1 MGTRRLLLAGGTGL
15 IGRALLDNLLL
26 TDWVGH
32 ILLPVRQP
40 QQWCAAYPQLAA
52 DKRVQVLTYDE
63 LFASQQPVDLMF
75 CALGTTQ
82 AKAGKAGLRQVDYQL
97 VVDCAAWAKQQGAEL
112 VSVVSALGAN
122 RRSPFFYN
130 RVKGD
135 MEQVLEQMNLPRL
148 QIWQPSLLLGERD
161 EFRLAE
167 HLSGWILRLPL
178 LGNVQALAGECIA
191 RAMIAAASVSE
202 SGSET
207 EPESGPESSVMRY
220 RVRDIKRLARA

>member
-1 MGTRRLLLAGGTGL
+1 MIARRLLLAGGTGL

-32 ILLPVRQP
+32 IVLPVRQP
-40 QQWCAAYPQLAA
+40 QQWCAANPQLAA
-52 DKRVQVLTYDE
+52 DKRIQVLTYDE
-63 LFASQQPVDLMF
+63 LFASRQPVDLMF

-97 VVDCAAWAKQQGAEL
+97 VVDCAVWAKQQGAEL

-122 RRSPFFYN
+122 SRSPFFYN

-135 MEQVLEQMNLPRL
+135 MEQALEQMNLPRL

-178 LGNVQALAGECIA
+178 FGNVQALAGERIA
-191 RAMIAAASVSE
+191 RAMIAAAAASAFKP
-202 SGSET
+202 GS

-220 RVRDIKRLARA
+220 RVRDIRRLARA

>member
-1 MGTRRLLLAGGTGL
+1 MPEMNTRRLLLTGGTGL

-26 TDWVGH
+26 MDWAGH
-32 ILLPVRQP
+32 ILLSVRQP
-40 QQWCAAYPQLAA
+40 QQWCSAYPQLAA
-52 DKRVQVLTYDE
+52 DERLQVLTYDE
-63 LFASQQPVDLMF
+63 LFASQQAVDLMF

-122 RRSPFFYN
+122 SRSPFFYN

-135 MEQVLEQMNLPRL
+135 MEQALEQLGFPSL
-148 QIWQPSLLLGERD
+148 HLWQPSVLIGERA
-161 EFRLAE
+161 EYRLAE

-178 LGNVQALAGECIA
+178 LGNVQALPGERIA
-191 RAMIAAASVSE
+191 RAMVAAAAGSAAAS
-202 SGSET
+202 GLDQ
-207 EPESGPESSVMRY
+207 ESSVTRY
-220 RVRDIKRLARA
+220 RVRDIKRLAAA